1 MKVRKMSFLG
11 IGKSGQ
17 KENIQFSN
25 LKAGLREA
33 DLKNASEKEKSIFKT
48 LDKDGNGVLDAKE
61 LETLQEYD
69 ANGDGIASKKDAKKF
84 IKENDLKGIK
94 KKDVLQFL
102 QNNNIK
108 TDDVENVQ
116 NTVDENGKE
125 QVLVKYKDG
134 KVVTINSDKSSS
146 TDRCRRQYCYR
157 KQRCA

>member
-1 MKVRKMSFLG
+1 M
-11 IGKSGQ
+11 
-17 KENIQFSN
+17 
-25 LKAGLREA
+25 
-33 DLKNASEKEKSIFKT
+33 
-48 LDKDGNGVLDAKE
+48 
-61 LETLQEYD
+61 QEYD

-146 TDRCRRQYCYR
+146 TTQTDADGNIVTEN
-157 KQRCA
+157 KD

>member
-1 MKVRKMSFLG
+1 MSFLG

-17 KENIQFSN
+17 KNIQFSN

-94 KKDVLQFL
+94 KKDVL
-102 QNNNIK
+102 
-108 TDDVENVQ
+108 
-116 NTVDENGKE
+116 
-125 QVLVKYKDG
+125 
-134 KVVTINSDKSSS
+134 
-146 TDRCRRQYCYR
+146 
-157 KQRCA
+157 